1 MKFSIDIFGAHP
13 ALQGLSEQQFIN
25 AIEPRLIDSRNPIT
39 GLQIDVFGRVAA
51 VDLSRFNPLAG
62 GVVTALIEIDD
73 TVLQRY
79 QLNAAQLTPVLVAR
93 ISKLRHPATGAMSPV
108 TARLSN

>member
-1 MKFSIDIFGAHP
+1 MKFSIDIFGAYP
-13 ALQGLSEQQFIN
+13 VLKGLSEQQFIN
-25 AIEPRLIDSRNPIT
+25 AIEPRLIDIRNPAS
-39 GLQIDVFGRVAA
+39 GLQIDLFGRVPA
-51 VDLSRFNPLAG
+51 VDLSRFNPESG

-73 TVLQRY
+73 AVLARHE
-79 QLNAAQLTPVLVAR
+79 LDGAQLHPVLVAR